1 MHCRYCN
8 RDAQSAS
15 GYCPYCGMPYEDE
28 SLISDQ
34 SEKTSLLGMEDYND
48 RTIVQNSVPGNQNT
62 AGQKIQ
68 YPGANNLHQ
77 RLNSSSMH
85 AASRYKSSRK
95 KWILTGVL
103 AVLIAVVG
111 IAGWN
116 WYSKENYLS
125 IRSSIAMVTD
135 HDQRIVLEYI
145 NEINPSRSEAV
156 EALNENAGI
165 KYGEASGLLDSLQID
180 WKKVARNRTDYY
192 LNWCEE
198 NNETIPRKQQM
209 YHLLTE
215 VSKFSDDDA
224 SWAVDHISES
234 RWGSN

>member
-1 MHCRYCN
+1 
-8 RDAQSAS
+8 
-15 GYCPYCGMPYEDE
+15 
-28 SLISDQ
+28 
-34 SEKTSLLGMEDYND
+34 
-48 RTIVQNSVPGNQNT
+48 
-62 AGQKIQ
+62 
-68 YPGANNLHQ
+68 
-77 RLNSSSMH
+77 
-85 AASRYKSSRK
+85 
-95 KWILTGVL
+95 
-103 AVLIAVVG
+103 
-111 IAGWN
+111 
-116 WYSKENYLS
+116 
-125 IRSSIAMVTD
+125 MVTD

-180 WKKVARNRTDYY
+180 WKKVARHRTDYY

-198 NNETIPRKQQM
+198 NNETIPTKQQM

>member
-1 MHCRYCN
+1 
-8 RDAQSAS
+8 
-15 GYCPYCGMPYEDE
+15 
-28 SLISDQ
+28 
-34 SEKTSLLGMEDYND
+34 
-48 RTIVQNSVPGNQNT
+48 
-62 AGQKIQ
+62 
-68 YPGANNLHQ
+68 
-77 RLNSSSMH
+77 MH

-103 AVLIAVVG
+103 VVLIAVVG

-156 EALNENAGI
+156 EAQNENAGI

-198 NNETIPRKQQM
+198 NNETIPTKQQM
-209 YHLLTE
+209 YHLLIE